1 MILVHEG
8 HQAAR
13 RFFTPANARSYDRVV
28 RRATFGRD
36 HSWKLQILGALG
48 TRDSVLE
55 LASGTGVLSNLLEA
69 SGKNVVGIDVNFD
82 YLRVSSDKLGL
93 PAAQATA
100 ELLPCR
106 DESFDAVVSSY
117 LAKYAEPESLIDESW
132 RVLRSGGVAIFHDFT
147 YPAGP
152 VMKRL
157 WVVYFRILRLCAAFA
172 PEWSAAFEEL
182 DGVIK
187 KSRWVSR
194 IQVELL
200 SKGFRNVEA
209 RYYTAGTAAIVSAE
223 KP

>member
-1 MILVHEG
+1 MVLIHEG
-8 HQAAR
+8 HEAAR

-28 RRATFGRD
+28 KRATLGRD
-36 HSWKLQILGALG
+36 HAWKLQILGALG
-48 TRDSVLE
+48 THDSVLE
-55 LASGTGVLSNLLEA
+55 LASGTGVLSTLLES
-69 SGKNVVGIDVNFD
+69 SGRNVVGLDLNFD

-117 LAKYAEPESLIDESW
+117 LAKYAEPETLVGECW

-152 VMKRL
+152 VMQRL
-157 WVVYFRILRLCAAFA
+157 WAIYFRILRLCAVFA
-172 PEWSAAFEEL
+172 PEWNVAFEEL
-182 DGVIK
+182 DDVIR
-187 KSRWVSR
+187 KSRWESR
-194 IQVELL
+194 IQAALL
-200 SKGFRNVEA
+200 SNGFRNVEA
-209 RYYTAGTAAIVSAE
+209 KYYTAGTAAIVSAE